1 MNYSQHRIE
10 LRRAHAGWEARVRR
24 QIMTPDLPTGAFY
37 AGRALWRP
45 TRDWALRAAMAEV
58 DRLNRRRDREE
69 EVETILYP
77 GEADV

>member
-10 LRRAHAGWEARVRR
+10 LRRAHAGWEAGVFA
-24 QIMTPDLPTGAFY
+24 PDGKGLPTPLLLE
-37 AGRALWRP
+37 ALWRP
-45 TRDWALRAAMAEV
+45 TRDWALRAAMAAV
-58 DRLNRRRDREE
+58 DRINRRRDREE